1 MFYTLSTATKGVRPR
16 SSLSLLPG
24 LEFLDAII
32 SNCLD
37 WLPSNRPT
45 AASLLDFLALNAPHD
60 SYASLVRFEGST
72 SAASQLVAPLTT
84 TKPLPQPSLATPS
97 SSSRERSKDSEAL
110 SRDKSN
116 VARGRS
122 DRTLTPAGSKTSQ
135 AVATAS
141 EPGTS
146 GGSGTGNPA
155 YGKCEIEGCLNF
167 KLRKHLLVC
176 WRHRDRLLPSEMV
189 IARALQEESLLKD
202 VFPCDLVSCLS
213 LAGRCQSLYGSML
226 PFAVV
231 SALKVPSASLTFVTE
246 LEKAGKQDAS
256 HFLAAL
262 SAASSPQQT
271 KPSKIRLIT
280 CSFESR
286 FVCHLLCLIFK

>member
-1 MFYTLSTATKGVRPR
+1 MRPR

-32 SNCLD
+32 SNCLE

-45 AASLLDFLALNAPHD
+45 AASLLDFLALNAPCD
-60 SYASLVRFEGST
+60 SYASLVRFELPT

-84 TKPLPQPSLATPS
+84 TKPLPQPPLATPS
-97 SSSRERSKDSEAL
+97 SSSRERSKDSKAL

-116 VARGRS
+116 VAQDRS
-122 DRTLTPAGSKTSQ
+122 DPTLTPTGSKTSQ

-141 EPGTS
+141 ELEGTS
-146 GGSGTGNPA
+146 TRSGTGNPA
-155 YGKCEIEGCLNF
+155 YGKCEIEGCLNY

-176 WRHRDRLLPSEMV
+176 WRHRDQLLPSEMV
-189 IARALQEESLLKD
+189 IARALQNEGLLKD

-213 LAGRCQSLYGSML
+213 LAGRCQSLYGGLL

-231 SALKVPSASLTFVTE
+231 SALKVPSTSLTFVTE

-256 HFLAAL
+256 HFVAAL
-262 SAASSPQQT
+262 TTASSPQQT
-271 KPSKIRLIT
+271 LRLIT
-280 CSFESR
+280 CHSASSHGLFATSF
-286 FVCHLLCLIFK
+286 V

>member
-24 LEFLDAII
+24 LEFLDAIV

-60 SYASLVRFEGST
+60 SYASLGRFEAPT
-72 SAASQLVAPLTT
+72 SAAPQLVAPLTT
-84 TKPLPQPSLATPS
+84 TKPLPQPSHTTPS
-97 SSSRERSKDSEAL
+97 SSSRERSKDSNTL
-110 SRDKSN
+110 SRDQSK
-116 VARGRS
+116 VEWDRS
-122 DRTLTPAGSKTSQ
+122 ERTWTPVGSKTSQ

-141 EPGTS
+141 EPGTGS
-146 GGSGTGNPA
+146 RSGTGNPG

-176 WRHRDRLLPSEMV
+176 WQHRDHLLPSEMV
-189 IARALQEESLLKD
+189 IARALQHESILKD

-213 LAGRCQSLYGSML
+213 LASRCQSLYGSML

-256 HFLAAL
+256 HFVAAL
-262 SAASSPQQT
+262 TAASSPQQL
-271 KPSKIRLIT
+271 RLIT
-280 CSFESR
+280 HSFESR